1 MGLFSGV
8 GVALVTIF
16 HPDGKVNPAA
26 TAEHAADLVSRGMR
40 SVLVNG
46 STGEAG
52 TLTDDERTALLR
64 AVKSAI
70 PAGIP
75 MLAGTGGASAQTAA
89 GLTKAAL
96 DAGAD
101 IVLAYPPPGYAGPA
115 ELHAFHDAVAAA
127 ADDKPVLAYHVPWV
141 SAPGVPVEELP
152 TLAIAGIKDSSG
164 SADRLLDEL
173 AHYTGSVYVGSSA
186 LLSLAGPMGGAG
198 AILALANVEPEG
210 CVLAFDGDG
219 AAQRGLAEAH
229 LAVRAGGPARLK
241 QLLAERSDYPATSRL
256 S

>member
-16 HPDGKVNPAA
+16 DPDGKVNPAA

-70 PAGIP
+70 PPGIP
-75 MLAGTGGASAQTAA
+75 MLAGTGGAFTEAA
-89 GLTKAAL
+89 VGLTKAAL

-101 IVLAYPPPGYAGPA
+101 IMLAYPPPGYADAA
-115 ELHAFHDAVAAA
+115 ELHAFHDAVAKA
-127 ADDKPVLAYHVPWV
+127 
-141 SAPGVPVEELP
+141 
-152 TLAIAGIKDSSG
+152 
-164 SADRLLDEL
+164 
-173 AHYTGSVYVGSSA
+173 
-186 LLSLAGPMGGAG
+186 
-198 AILALANVEPEG
+198 
-210 CVLAFDGDG
+210 
-219 AAQRGLAEAH
+219 
-229 LAVRAGGPARLK
+229 
-241 QLLAERSDYPATSRL
+241 
-256 S
+256 

>member
-16 HPDGKVNPAA
+16 DPDGKVDTEA
-26 TAEHAADLVSRGMR
+26 TGRHAADLVSRGMK

-46 STGEAG
+46 TTGEAG
-52 TLTDDERTALLR
+52 TLTVDERTDLLR
-64 AVKSAI
+64 AVKEAI
-70 PAGIP
+70 PADIP
-75 MLAGTGGASAQTAA
+75 VLAGTGGASTEVAV

-101 IVLAYPPPGYAGPA
+101 VMLAYPPPGYKEPA
-115 ELHAFHDAVAAA
+115 ELRAFHEAVAEAA
-127 ADDKPVLAYHVPWV
+127 GGKPVLAYHVPWV
-141 SAPGVPVEELP
+141 SSPGVPVEDLP
-152 TLAIAGIKDSSG
+152 NLPIAGIKDSSG

-186 LLSLAGPMGGAG
+186 LLALAGPMGGAG
-198 AILALANVEPEG
+198 AILALANIEPER

-241 QLLAERSDYPATSRL
+241 QLLAERTDYPATSRI

>member
-1 MGLFSGV
+1 MRLFSGV

-16 HPDGKVNPAA
+16 DPDGKVNPAL
-26 TAEHAADLVSRGMR
+26 TAEHAADLVSRGVK

-52 TLTDDERTALLR
+52 TLTDDERIALLG
-64 AVKSAI
+64 AVKAAI
-70 PAGIP
+70 PADIP
-75 MLAGTGGASAQTAA
+75 VLAGTGGASTEVAV

-101 IVLAYPPPGYAGPA
+101 ILLAYPPPGYADAA
-115 ELHAFHDAVAAA
+115 ELHAFHDALAAA
-127 ADDKPVLAYHVPWV
+127 ANGKPVLAYHVPWV
-141 SAPGVPVEELP
+141 SAPGVPVEEMP

-173 AHYTGSVYVGSSA
+173 AHYTGAVYVGSSA

-198 AILALANVEPEG
+198 AILALANVEPEA

-241 QLLAERSDYPATSRL
+241 QLLAERSHYPATSRL

>member
-16 HPDGKVNPAA
+16 DPDGKVDAQA
-26 TAEHAADLVSRGMR
+26 TGRHAADLVSRGMK

-46 STGEAG
+46 TTGEAG
-52 TLTDDERTALLR
+52 TLTDDERIELLKAVR
-64 AVKSAI
+64 AAI
-70 PAGIP
+70 PADIP
-75 MLAGTGGASAQTAA
+75 ILAGTGGASTEVAV

-101 IVLAYPPPGYAGPA
+101 VMLAYPPPGYADAA
-115 ELHAFHDAVAAA
+115 ELHAFHEAVATA
-127 ADDKPVLAYHVPWV
+127 ADGKPVLAYHVPWV
-141 SAPGVPVEELP
+141 SSPGVPVQDLP
-152 TLAIAGIKDSSG
+152 NLPIEGIKDSSG

-198 AILALANVEPEG
+198 AILALANIEPER

-219 AAQRGLAEAH
+219 GAQRGLAQAH

-256 S
+256 P

>member
-1 MGLFSGV
+1 MELFSGV

-16 HPDGKVNPAA
+16 DPDGTVNAES
-26 TAEHAADLVSRGMR
+26 TARHAADLVSRGMK

-46 STGEAG
+46 TTGEAG
-52 TLTDDERTALLR
+52 KLTEDERVELLKAVR
-64 AVKSAI
+64 AAI

-75 MLAGTGGASAQTAA
+75 VIAGTGGATTEVAVA
-89 GLTKAAL
+89 LTKAAL

-101 IVLAYPPPGYAGPA
+101 VMLAYPPPGYDGAA
-115 ELHAFHDAVAAA
+115 ELQAFHQAVAEAA
-127 ADDKPVLAYHVPWV
+127 AGQPVLAYHVPWV
-141 SAPGVPVEELP
+141 SSPGVPVPELP
-152 TLAIAGIKDSSG
+152 NLAIAGIKDSSG

-173 AHYTGSVYVGSSA
+173 AHYDGSVYVGSSA

-198 AILALANVEPEG
+198 AILALANIEPER
-210 CVLAFDGDG
+210 CVAAFDGDG

-241 QLLAERSDYPATSRL
+241 QLLADRSDYPATSRL